1 MRKSGFTLIELL
13 VVIAIIAILAA
24 ILFPVFAQ
32 ARAKARSAVCLSNMK
47 QMGLAFTMY
56 AQDYDENAC
65 PVEIRTPPNTANV
78 GPPDGQGLQWYVDVR
93 VWQQLLQ
100 PYMKNHGVVR
110 CPEAPGMDP
119 TGTIINLNYGA
130 NRGVFSDLRG
140 AIGSADAVVSL
151 AQIQRPADTLAI
163 VDCGRWY
170 FQWSDVVAGS
180 LNSKW
185 YIPNDPRG
193 CGTETTWCPK
203 DKRHQGGVMVAFCDG
218 HAKFMTSSAVVTN
231 GDLWCANG
239 VNRSTNK
246 CQ

>member
-32 ARAKARSAVCLSNMK
+32 ARGKARSAVCLSSMK
-47 QMGLAFTMY
+47 QMGLAFAMY
-56 AQDYDENAC
+56 AQDYDENTAT
-65 PVEIRTPPNTANV
+65 VEIRVPPNSSNV
-78 GPPDGQGLQWYVDVR
+78 GPPDAQGIQWYLDVTIWMQVLR
-93 VWQQLLQ
+93 
-100 PYMKNHGVVR
+100 PYTKNNQVFR
-110 CPEAPGMDP
+110 CPESPGQDP
-119 TGTIINLNYGA
+119 TGTIANLNYTA
-130 NRGVFSDLRG
+130 NRGVFSDFRS
-140 AIGSADAVVSL
+140 AIGSSDIVISL
-151 AQIQRPADTLAI
+151 AAIPRPADLLAI
-163 VDCGRWY
+163 VDCGRFY
-170 FQWSDVVAGS
+170 YQWSDVVAGS
-180 LNSKW
+180 LNSKF

-218 HAKFMTSSAVVTN
+218 HAKWMPTSAVVTN